1 MESSL
6 KMLNYLVPPAP
17 RPIGSEK
24 GPLSAPSEAE
34 NLPPRPPGKFQTQ
47 KFSSPPHF
55 EFPNRFETIEF
66 NPQPQV
72 FSRSSYIASNFSD
85 IQYPMRSN
93 ILGNYWR
100 RLRPHFAG

>member
-24 GPLSAPSEAE
+24 GPLSASSEAD

-47 KFSSPPHF
+47 KFSSPSHF

-72 FSRSSYIASNFSD
+72 FSRSSYIFTYFSD
-85 IQYPMRSN
+85 NYLMRSN
-93 ILGNYWR
+93 ALGNYWR